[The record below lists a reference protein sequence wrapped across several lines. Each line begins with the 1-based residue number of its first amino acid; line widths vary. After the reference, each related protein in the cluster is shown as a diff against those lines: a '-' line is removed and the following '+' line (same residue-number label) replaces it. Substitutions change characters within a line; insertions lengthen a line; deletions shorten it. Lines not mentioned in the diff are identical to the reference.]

1 MTERSVTHNT
11 FVLER
16 TYDATPARV
25 FAAFSDWEAKK
36 LWFAGPPDWDL
47 TEATMDFR
55 VGGRETNKG
64 GPRGG
69 FVSSFEARY
78 YDIVPDERIVYA
90 YEMHVDD
97 VRISVSVATIE
108 LKADGKRTRL
118 KLTEQGA
125 YLDGF
130 DNGDKRREGTE
141 GLLDALGAS
150 LKNPAGR

>member
-16 TYDATPARV
+16 TYDAAPARV
-25 FAAFSDWEAKK
+25 FAAFSDWNAKK

-64 GPRGG
+64 GPKGG
-69 FVSSFEARY
+69 PVSSFEARY
-78 YDIVPDERIVYA
+78 YDIVPNQRIVYA
-90 YEMHVDD
+90 YEMYLDGK
-97 VRISVSVATIE
+97 RISVSVSTIE
-108 LKADGKRTRL
+108 IEPDGKRTRL

-130 DNGDKRREGTE
+130 DNGDKRREGFE

-150 LKNPAGR
+150 LEKGR